1 MTTTLYHGDA
11 LEIMGSFASCSVD
24 AVIAD
29 PPYSI
34 NTKSDGSG
42 KLNPWADRVNA
53 AFWYREWI
61 GEAKRILKPSGCLWS
76 FLNWRS
82 MTTFQKASDD
92 IGWPIESL
100 LIWDKAFPGTGSLK
114 GLRSSYEMVAL
125 WAGDRFA
132 IPDRG
137 LLDIQ
142 RFKWSTTKPNGH
154 PAEKPVS
161 LVQWLIEI
169 STKPGEVI
177 FDPFT
182 GSGTTAEACIKTG
195 RNFIGSEIDP
205 NWHKYAINR
214 AERVE
219 QQIPLFESNGPSTR

>member
-1 MTTTLYHGDA
+1 
-11 LEIMGSFASCSVD
+11 
-24 AVIAD
+24 
-29 PPYSI
+29 
-34 NTKSDGSG
+34 
-42 KLNPWADRVNA
+42 
-53 AFWYREWI
+53 
-61 GEAKRILKPSGCLWS
+61 
-76 FLNWRS
+76 

-92 IGWPIESL
+92 LGWPIESL

-114 GLRSSYEMVAL
+114 GLRPSYEMVAL
-125 WAGDRFA
+125 WVGDRFA
-132 IPDRG
+132 ISDRG

-169 STKPGEVI
+169 STKPGGVI
-177 FDPFT
+177 FDPFA

-205 NWHKYAINR
+205 NWHKYAVGR
-214 AERVE
+214 VERIE
-219 QQIPLFESNGPSTR
+219 QQIPLFESNG